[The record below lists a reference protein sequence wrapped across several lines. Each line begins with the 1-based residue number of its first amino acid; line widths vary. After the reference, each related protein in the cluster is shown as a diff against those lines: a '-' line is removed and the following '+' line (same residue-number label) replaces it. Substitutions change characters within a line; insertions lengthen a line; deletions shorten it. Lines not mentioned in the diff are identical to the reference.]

1 MYAKRLKKAENTIGR
16 VNLIVDVKPTILM
29 APKWVFWDAEEIS

>member
-29 APKWVFWDAEEIS
+29 APK